1 MVNSDDRTF
10 SINRKRKKMAR
21 DGKGRDEGRKNI
33 LRIIFLSEKKMF
45 SLSACVSIINQ
56 IGIVRSPF
64 G

>member
-1 MVNSDDRTF
+1 
-10 SINRKRKKMAR
+10 MAR